1 MSVSS
6 TSSSSKS
13 GSTLDVAGIVS
24 QLMQVESRPLTS
36 IQGKIT
42 TSTTKISQ
50 LGMFKAQLST
60 FQSALNELQTPANF
74 AAWSAKFSV
83 PNYATADLASNAVAG
98 SYQLDIARLARPS
111 IWNVSGFA
119 SEAAALAWY
128 NAAGQS
134 TIKSAAA
141 ASVLNTAT
149 GQFVLSLKA
158 NTSGTLA
165 GFSVS
170 GASLTGGMAA
180 TEYQTALDAQF
191 NLNGVSFTR
200 ASNTVTDVLLG
211 ATLNLS
217 AVTSSPVTLTVTQAD
232 STARTKLDTLVKSY
246 NDLQTLYKKQT
257 QASVDASTRGV
268 LNSDFAVG
276 SVMRQLLSGLMK
288 PLTGAAGSALTGQ
301 TDLTALGLKLLD
313 TGMLAIDDSLLKAAT
328 TLQSRLASGLKIG
341 FDADQGNDLSTR
353 ISSMLMAG
361 GVLQERISSEQ
372 KVQSDLNK
380 RQIVIQDKLVTLKA
394 KYTAQYSALDAL
406 LFKLNSTSD
415 SLKSA
420 LDGLTASQ
428 QNN

>member
-1 MSVSS
+1 MAVSS

-246 NDLQTLYKKQT
+246 NDLQTLYKK
-257 QASVDASTRGV
+257 
-268 LNSDFAVG
+268 
-276 SVMRQLLSGLMK
+276 
-288 PLTGAAGSALTGQ
+288 
-301 TDLTALGLKLLD
+301 TDS
-313 TGMLAIDDSLLKAAT
+313 I
-328 TLQSRLASGLKIG
+328 
-341 FDADQGNDLSTR
+341 
-353 ISSMLMAG
+353 
-361 GVLQERISSEQ
+361 
-372 KVQSDLNK
+372 
-380 RQIVIQDKLVTLKA
+380 
-394 KYTAQYSALDAL
+394 
-406 LFKLNSTSD
+406 
-415 SLKSA
+415 
-420 LDGLTASQ
+420 
-428 QNN
+428 